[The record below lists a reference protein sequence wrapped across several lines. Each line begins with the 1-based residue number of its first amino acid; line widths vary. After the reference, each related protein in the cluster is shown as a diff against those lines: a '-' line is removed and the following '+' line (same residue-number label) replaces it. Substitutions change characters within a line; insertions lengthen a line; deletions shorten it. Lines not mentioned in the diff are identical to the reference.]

1 MGMYETAEKFFEA
14 CETGKGWEGC
24 AKFCTTNASFA
35 AEAVAL
41 DDIKTLEGYCDWM
54 HALFDR
60 VSDVSYEIKGF
71 AADESRGVVMAYGV
85 FKGTPI
91 GEGEQKSFSTNY
103 VYSIEFEG
111 EKVGHVT
118 KIWND
123 TY

>member
-1 MGMYETAEKFFEA
+1 MGMFKTAEEFFEI
-14 CETGKGWEGC
+14 CETGKGWDGC
-24 AKFCTTNASFA
+24 AKYCTDNASFIA
-35 AEAVAL
+35 QAVAL
-41 DDIKTLEGYCDWM
+41 EDINTLEGYCDWM
-54 HALFDR
+54 RALFDR

-71 AADESRGVVMAYGV
+71 ALDEPRRVVMAYGV

-111 EKVGHVT
+111 EKIGHVT
-118 KIWND
+118 KVWND

>member
-1 MGMYETAEKFFEA
+1 MTMVETAEKFFEA
-14 CETGKGWEGC
+14 CEVGKGWDGC
-24 AKFCTTNASFA
+24 AQYCTDNASFT

-41 DDIKTLEGYCDWM
+41 EHLKTLEGYCDWLN
-54 HALFDR
+54 ALYDR
-60 VSDVSYEIKGF
+60 VSDVSYQIKGF
-71 AADESRGVVMAYGV
+71 ALDKPRNVVMAFGV

-103 VYSIEFEG
+103 VYAMEFDG
-111 EKVGHVT
+111 DKIGHVT

>member
-1 MGMYETAEKFFEA
+1 MGIFETAEKFFEA

-24 AKFCTTNASFA
+24 AEYCTDDASFA

-41 DDIKTLEGYCDWM
+41 EEIKTLEGYAEWM
-54 HALFDR
+54 RVLFDR
-60 VSDVSYEIKGF
+60 VSDVSYEVKGF
-71 AADESRGVVMAYGV
+71 AADEPRDVVLAFGV

-91 GEGEQKSFSTNY
+91 GDGEQKSFSTNY

-111 EKVGHVT
+111 EKIGHVT